1 MDYLLNIVVKSFST
15 PVFLFFFIAF
25 AGYAIGRVTVKG
37 VSLGTAGVFLAALLF
52 GHFGYADDSLLHSIG
67 LVNVSASH
75 MKIALSL
82 VQSIGLI
89 CFVTSVG
96 FIAGPKFFHDLRAN
110 ATSYVLEAVVIIGS
124 GALVCVVVTAL
135 TDLSS
140 AVTTGLLAGAL
151 TSTPGFAAAQEAVA
165 GNEALLHE
173 VSVAYGIAYPFGV
186 IGVVLFVQ
194 LMPMILGV
202 DIEEER
208 SKISI
213 AVSDAPQSDESGSD
227 ISIDPFGFCAFSL
240 AVILGIL
247 IGRFR
252 VPLPGGASFSLGNTG
267 GALLLGLL
275 FGHFGHIGPFSLKV
289 RNASLETFREFG
301 LMLFLIG
308 AGVPGGSGFVA
319 ILKQHGTMLFI
330 YGALM
335 TLVPLLCGYFFSRYR
350 LKMCLFNNLGS
361 ITGGMTSTPALG
373 TLINVA
379 QSSDVVSAYAVTYP
393 CALVLVVLACQFI
406 VTLL

>member
-1 MDYLLNIVVKSFST
+1 M
-15 PVFLFFFIAF
+15 LF
-25 AGYAIGRVTVKG
+25 R
-37 VSLGTAGVFLAALLF
+37 S
-52 GHFGYADDSLLHSIG
+52 
-67 LVNVSASH
+67 
-75 MKIALSL
+75 
-82 VQSIGLI
+82 
-89 CFVTSVG
+89 
-96 FIAGPKFFHDLRAN
+96 
-110 ATSYVLEAVVIIGS
+110 
-124 GALVCVVVTAL
+124 
-135 TDLSS
+135 
-140 AVTTGLLAGAL
+140 
-151 TSTPGFAAAQEAVA
+151 
-165 GNEALLHE
+165 
-173 VSVAYGIAYPFGV
+173 GV

-213 AVSDAPQSDESGSD
+213 AVSDAPQSDESGSN

-319 ILKQHGTMLFI
+319 ILKQHGIMLFI